1 MLATATPPAS
11 TTRSPPP
18 SAPTESFPAARRR
31 KAPRTRI
38 IDANLLAQLRAN
50 APAGAGCRAG
60 AMADERVTAVCPG
73 PATASSVVVVL
84 GRFDEWRDQL
94 CRLACPIRLDPLVSH
109 PGAQPPPHLGRQSLR
124 RRIVVLRRWRSPIAA
139 QAMGHVEVLLEVVAQ
154 RDVDKRTAI
163 RDQLHGRRQP
173 ALHYRQVA
181 ARQGL
186 EKVVHVASCLHAIDG
201 WKVVGVDARSA
212 DQQQLCLRNLG
223 AKNAKRLDDAVQ
235 EMDTYRR
242 SSHRGDDQHAV
253 GIQVEL
259 AAQLLAIGQV
269 LWF

>member
-31 KAPRTRI
+31 KAPRTRSI
-38 IDANLLAQLRAN
+38 
-50 APAGAGCRAG
+50 
-60 AMADERVTAVCPG
+60 
-73 PATASSVVVVL
+73 VVL
-84 GRFDEWRDQL
+84 G
-94 CRLACPIRLDPLVSH
+94 
-109 PGAQPPPHLGRQSLR
+109 
-124 RRIVVLRRWRSPIAA
+124 RWRSPIAS
-139 QAMGHVEVLLEVVAQ
+139 QAMGHVEVLLKVVPE

-181 ARQGL
+181 TRQGL
-186 EKVVHVASCLHAIDG
+186 EQVVHVASCLHAIHG
-201 WKVVGVDARSA
+201 WKVVGVDTRSA

-242 SSHRGDDQHAV
+242 SSHRGDDQ
-253 GIQVEL
+253 
-259 AAQLLAIGQV
+259 
-269 LWF
+269 